1 MEEDPSLDGI
11 VVTHGTATLEETA
24 YFLNLASKV
33 DIPIVLVGE
42 APEGFDTTGDALFNR
57 PWTTIGIPCI
67 TIPNTTGHN
76 GLPVGIQLISGYG
89 TDENLISVADW
100 VEGALR
106 S

>member
-1 MEEDPSLDGI
+1 M
-11 VVTHGTATLEETA
+11 
-24 YFLNLASKV
+24 
-33 DIPIVLVGE
+33 
-42 APEGFDTTGDALFNR
+42 FNR

-67 TIPNTTGHN
+67 TIPNTTGRN